1 MARLLTP
8 SNREAIMEW
17 IRILLSRG
25 AALFR
30 SKGLDADLDEELR
43 AHIDLAIAEN
53 RARGMNE
60 PQARNAALR
69 AFGGITQIRETY
81 RVQRGLPSLEQA
93 ARDIRYAIRQ
103 LRKSPGF
110 ALTAILTLALG
121 IGAATSVFSVVNAV
135 LLKPFAF
142 RDPDRLVVLREAV
155 EDEVRSERASIPD
168 NYRHFQRLKKTAAT
182 LEDAA
187 IFAQLGKSVSPN
199 GDHPRIVGAVIASPN
214 LFRLLGVQPI
224 LGRDFIEEDARQNAE
239 SVVILS
245 YGGWQTLF
253 ARDPAV
259 IGKTL
264 RIGGHPATVI
274 GVLPAGMRFPQIA
287 LAPKIDFQEAEHD
300 VLLFEPLTPSEYDL
314 NRDMGNFN
322 YKAIARLKPGVTLPQ
337 ANAELEALQK
347 AYTLSA
353 HLPLHFGIALT
364 PLEKDVAS
372 GVSGA
377 LWLLLAAVGA
387 VLLIACV
394 NLANLQL
401 ARAVNAERETAV
413 RAALGASR
421 SQLVRS
427 RLAESLVL
435 AFAGGAAGTALAFG
449 GVRLLIAWAPAN
461 IPRLDEVQVSLPVL
475 IFSGG
480 LSIAAAI
487 IFGIL
492 PSLHSLRVAPQAA
505 LQANSTRAAGTQRS
519 RRTRSLMVAAQVACT
534 VVLLIVTSLVL
545 RSLSHLLR
553 QDRGFDASHV
563 TLAQADLFASQY
575 DNTGPKGNEARRA
588 FADSALM
595 ALGQLPGVQSVAL
608 TSVTPLTGET
618 WVDTLSR
625 PDHPVPAGKAPA
637 INVRWINPSYLTTM
651 RSPLVAGRNITA
663 DDRNHPYIAL
673 ISERTAREGFPGENP
688 IGRKIS
694 DIVPDEKQS
703 IYGFVP
709 DDQTVTI
716 IGVVADTR
724 INGLKDDAAMVYLP
738 YWAYTPMTLS
748 FLVRSSQ
755 SSEALIPEMRRAI
768 WQIDPEVAI
777 PTLKSM
783 DDQVSDSVAGDRFQ
797 AMVLSGFGLAA
808 LFLALLG
815 VYGVLAYSVTLRR
828 QEFGIR
834 IALGS
839 GKSTMIGLVL
849 RQAAYPVLLGTG
861 VGLMMAL
868 IALRWVRS
876 LLYQTP
882 VMDPV
887 ALGGSILL
895 LLVAATIAA
904 IVPARRAASTDPM
917 HVLRM
922 D

>member
-1 MARLLTP
+1 
-8 SNREAIMEW
+8 
-17 IRILLSRG
+17 
-25 AALFR
+25 
-30 SKGLDADLDEELR
+30 
-43 AHIDLAIAEN
+43 
-53 RARGMNE
+53 
-60 PQARNAALR
+60 
-69 AFGGITQIRETY
+69 
-81 RVQRGLPSLEQA
+81 
-93 ARDIRYAIRQ
+93 
-103 LRKSPGF
+103 
-110 ALTAILTLALG
+110 
-121 IGAATSVFSVVNAV
+121 
-135 LLKPFAF
+135 
-142 RDPDRLVVLREAV
+142 
-155 EDEVRSERASIPD
+155 
-168 NYRHFQRLKKTAAT
+168 
-182 LEDAA
+182 
-187 IFAQLGKSVSPN
+187 
-199 GDHPRIVGAVIASPN
+199 
-214 LFRLLGVQPI
+214 
-224 LGRDFIEEDARQNAE
+224 
-239 SVVILS
+239 
-245 YGGWQTLF
+245 
-253 ARDPAV
+253 
-259 IGKTL
+259 
-264 RIGGHPATVI
+264 
-274 GVLPAGMRFPQIA
+274 
-287 LAPKIDFQEAEHD
+287 
-300 VLLFEPLTPSEYDL
+300 
-314 NRDMGNFN
+314 MGNFN
-322 YKAIARLKPGVTLPQ
+322 YKAIVRLKPGVSLSQ
-337 ANAELEALQK
+337 ANAELEAMQK

-353 HLPLHFGIALT
+353 HLPFHFGIALT

-372 GVSGA
+372 LVSGA

-427 RLAESLVL
+427 RLTESLVL
-435 AFAGGAAGTALAFG
+435 AFAGGAAGAALAFG

-461 IPRLDEVQVSLPVL
+461 IPRLDEVRVSLPVL

-505 LQANSTRAAGTQRS
+505 LQANSTRAAGTQGS

-553 QDRGFDASHV
+553 QDRGFDTSHV
-563 TLAQADLFASQY
+563 TLAQADLYALQY
-575 DNTGPKGNEARRA
+575 DDPGPKGNVARMA
-588 FADSALM
+588 FADSALA

-625 PDHPVPAGKAPA
+625 PDHPVPAEKAPA
-637 INVRWINPSYLTTM
+637 INVRWVNPSYLTTM
-651 RSPLVAGRNITA
+651 LSPLVAGRNITA
-663 DDRNHPYIAL
+663 ADRTHPYVAL
-673 ISERTAREGFPGENP
+673 ISEKTAREGFPGENP

-694 DIVPDEKQS
+694 EIVPDEKPIGRKVS
-703 IYGFVP
+703 DIVP
-709 DDQTVTI
+709 DDQTVTV

-748 FLVRSSQ
+748 FLVRSSARSSQ
-755 SSEALIPEMRRAI
+755 SSNALIPEMRRAI

-783 DDQVSDSVAGDRFQ
+783 DDQLSDSVAADRFQ
-797 AMVLSGFGLAA
+797 AIVLSSFGAAA

-839 GKSTMIGLVL
+839 GKSAMIGLVL

-882 VMDPV
+882 VMDPIAV
-887 ALGGSILL
+887 GGSILL

-917 HVLRM
+917 RVLRM